1 MRIGKLRLL
10 LETKAAVL
18 QLSGM
23 LQFAQTECELNNAVL
38 TAGPVFMDCKW
49 QSILT

>member
-1 MRIGKLRLL
+1 MRIGKLWLSV
-10 LETKAAVL
+10 EAKAAVL

-23 LQFAQTECELNNAVL
+23 LQFAQTKCELNNAVL
-38 TAGPVFMDCKW
+38 TAGPVLMDCKW